1 MRSSI
6 LRRLKTNGEI
16 AHLVEH
22 QVRNLRVEGSSPF
35 FSSAPR
41 TSGLIF

>member
-1 MRSSI
+1 MTE
-6 LRRLKTNGEI
+6 KNGEI

-35 FSSAPR
+35 FSIEPHS
-41 TSGLIF
+41 SG